1 MVVNEKCKHI
11 KKKCKS
17 CGWVAEKE
25 RPANCPECGADL
37 RCGNP
42 PVPGYTRCRVHG
54 GPNPANDFYGTG
66 RMTTGGSS
74 SFPLV
79 RLAAKYRQMMTDG
92 NVLSNR
98 KAIDIIDT
106 RIVQLLERIDVH
118 EAPERVSKIY
128 NLWGE
133 YKQARDAKRLDEA
146 MAISLKLDETFEAVY
161 HDYQA
166 WKQMFEALD
175 LRGKTVEREVK
186 ILGQIKALI
195 TVEQARDMAAQML
208 GAAMSVIG
216 DDPKKLK
223 RLQYEFIRITGERS
237 DLTIEDGGGDDWGA
251 GGPGGGE
258 EGPGD
263 VDQEEL
269 LHPRDET

>member
-1 MVVNEKCKHI
+1 MNEKCKHI
-11 KKKCKS
+11 KKKCKT

-25 RPANCPECGADL
+25 RPGTCPDCGADL

-42 PVPGYTRCRVHG
+42 PVPGWTRCRVHG
-54 GPNPANDFYGTG
+54 GPNPARDFYGTG
-66 RMTTGGSS
+66 RMSTGERS

-79 RLAAKYRQMMTDG
+79 RLAAKYRQMAKNG

-98 KAIDIIDT
+98 QSIDIIDA
-106 RIVQLLERIDVH
+106 RIVQLLERVDVE
-118 EAPERVSKIY
+118 EAPERVAKLY
-128 NLWGE
+128 GLWTE
-133 YKQARDAKRLDEA
+133 YSAARSGGRSDEA
-146 MAISLKLDETFEAVY
+146 LGIAKKLDDEFEKIY

-166 WKQMFEALD
+166 WKQIFEAID
-175 LRGKTVEREVK
+175 IRGKAVEREFK
-186 ILGQIKALI
+186 ILAQIKALI

-208 GAAMSVIG
+208 AAAMNVIG
-216 DDPKKLK
+216 DDAKKLK

-251 GGPGGGE
+251 GGPGGSE

-263 VDQEEL
+263 VDQEEF

>member
-1 MVVNEKCKHI
+1 MPNEKCKHI
-11 KKKCKS
+11 KKKCKT

-25 RPANCPECGADL
+25 RQATCPQCGADL

-42 PVPGYTRCRVHG
+42 PVPGWTRCRVHG
-54 GPNPANDFYGTG
+54 GPNPARDFYGTG
-66 RMTTGGSS
+66 RMSTGERS

-79 RLAAKYRQMMTDG
+79 RLAAKYRQMAQDG

-98 KAIDIIDT
+98 QAINIIDE
-106 RIVQLLERIDVH
+106 RVMQLLGRINLE
-118 EAPERVSKIY
+118 EAPERVSKLY
-128 NLWGE
+128 NLWIE
-133 YKQARDAKRLDEA
+133 YKDARDDKRMEEA
-146 MAISLKLDETFEAVY
+146 FAVSQKLDDEFEKVY
-161 HDYQA
+161 HDYHA

-175 LRGKTVEREVK
+175 LRGKMVEREIK

-195 TVEQARDMAAQML
+195 TIEQAYEMAAKML
-208 GAAMSVIG
+208 GAAMKVIG
-216 DDPKKLK
+216 DEPKKLK
-223 RLQYEFIRITGERS
+223 ELQYEFIRITGERS
-237 DLTIEDGGGDDWGA
+237 DLTIEDGESDDWGA
-251 GGPGGGE
+251 GGTVGSE

>member
-1 MVVNEKCKHI
+1 MTNEKCKHI

-25 RPANCPECGADL
+25 RPATCPNCGTDL

-42 PVPGYTRCRVHG
+42 PVPGWTRCRVHG
-54 GPNPANDFYGTG
+54 GPNPARDFYGTG
-66 RMTTGGSS
+66 RMTTGERS
-74 SFPLV
+74 SFPLL
-79 RLAAKYRQMMTDG
+79 RLAASYRKMVNDG
-92 NVLSNR
+92 GVLSNR
-98 KAIDIIDT
+98 KAIDIIDA
-106 RIVQLLERIDVH
+106 RVVQLLDRINVD
-118 EAPERVSKIY
+118 EAPERVAKLY

-133 YKQARDAKRLDEA
+133 YNQARQAGRETEALSLAGKLNDE
-146 MAISLKLDETFEAVY
+146 FEKIY

-175 LRGKTVEREVK
+175 LRGKMVEREIK

-195 TVEQARDMAAQML
+195 TVEQAYEMAAKML
-208 GAAMSVIG
+208 AASMKVIG

-223 RLQYEFIRITGERS
+223 ELQYEFIRITGERS
-237 DLTIEDGGGDDWGA
+237 DLVESDGSADDWGA
-251 GGPGGGE
+251 GGTVGGE

-269 LHPRDET
+269 LHP